1 MQENKIVVG
10 NYVTLCDTNHEDD
23 DLFHLCRVIALEN
36 ENAVLL
42 NYATWSP
49 NIKTAVFSVM
59 YQLNNAKYTTENPN
73 QRARD
78 DEVIDRVPLGEADS
92 FIDHYDV
99 KLTPKQKITAKSRRQ
114 LEKLGLRHHI
124 LGQTFP

>member
-1 MQENKIVVG
+1 MLSEWSRARGHRSCHVLGRGQ
-10 NYVTLCDTNHEDD
+10 NYV
-23 DLFHLCRVIALEN
+23 
-36 ENAVLL
+36 
-42 NYATWSP
+42 TWSP
-49 NIKTAVFSVM
+49 NIKTVVFSVM
-59 YQLNNAKYTTENPN
+59 YQLNNVKYTTEKPK

-78 DEVIDRVPLGEADS
+78 HEVIDRVPLGEADS

-99 KLTPKQKITAKSRRQ
+99 KLTPKQKITVKSRRQ